1 MSFRNIQ
8 QQPAGGI
15 RRFPSRA
22 VDIGGIPLGGGHP
35 VRLQSMTNTRPE
47 DVAGTVA
54 QCIRIFEAGAD
65 YVRISVPTK
74 ESVAAFEQVQR
85 RLRAAGFDR
94 PLVADI
100 HFRPELALMVAPIA
114 AKVRINPGN
123 YTDRPRAGQT
133 AWSTTQYH
141 QELDNIRSRIAPLL
155 ERCREHGT
163 ALRIGTNFGSLSQRI
178 IHRYGNTPEGMV
190 QSTLEFLKIF
200 EDHGFFQTVISL
212 KASNPLVMVNAYR
225 LMVARMLERGMRYPL
240 HLGVT
245 EAGAG
250 ENGRIKSALGM
261 ATLLQEGIGDTIR
274 VSLTEAPERE
284 IPFARKLAEPFDAA
298 FAGGTGGA
306 DAFSLQPF
314 TATPG
319 IPPALPGGHKA
330 VVIAGQD
337 TGLASREKVV
347 SHPRTKSAS
356 RQQETVNAPD
366 LMALASTVQRS
377 GAMHPREGF
386 LLPAGSWQQSTAH
399 DLFPLFEEIPPPER
413 QGNLHPT
420 FNFIALHALPGEDAL
435 KALKEIP
442 GPVLIPM
449 LSGDFPASDLG
460 ELHLMLQAHQV
471 QAAIIPKQEYETEDE
486 DSLIVQ
492 LTAGFGSLLL
502 QRKVHG
508 LWVAAP
514 MATEANTLTLTY
526 GLLQAAGL
534 RITRTE
540 FISCPTCA
548 RTSFD
553 LEQVLE
559 QARQQCAH
567 LPGLKIAIMGCVV
580 NGPGEMADADF
591 GILGTTTGKVHI
603 YQGGKPLLRNVHP
616 AQAVNQLRTILEEQ
630 GLWRPR

>member
-1 MSFRNIQ
+1 MIKKPHQ
-8 QQPAGGI
+8 QQHTSGI
-15 RRFPSRA
+15 RRFPSME
-22 VDIGGIPLGGGHP
+22 VDIGGIPLGGNNP
-35 VRLQSMTNTRPE
+35 IRLQSMTNTRPE

-65 YVRISVPTK
+65 YVRLSVPTK
-74 ESVAAFEQVQR
+74 ESVAAFEQVR
-85 RLRAAGFDR
+85 RELRAAGFER

-100 HFRPELALMVAPIA
+100 HFRPELALMVAPTA

-123 YTDRPRAGQT
+123 YTDRPRNGQKE
-133 AWSTTQYH
+133 WSAAAYQ
-141 QELDNIRSRIAPLL
+141 QELDNIRDRIAPLL
-155 ERCREHGT
+155 QRCREHGT
-163 ALRIGTNFGSLSQRI
+163 AIRIGTNFGSLSQRI

-190 QSTLEFLKIF
+190 QSTLEFLDIF
-200 EDHGFFQTVISL
+200 EDLGFYQTVISL

-284 IPFARKLAEPFDAA
+284 IPFARRLATPYQEA
-298 FAGGTGGA
+298 FTGSTGR
-306 DAFSLQPF
+306 DQQFSLQPF
-314 TATPG
+314 AATPG
-319 IPPALPGGHKA
+319 LPPALPGGHKA
-330 VVIAGQD
+330 VVIAGAD
-337 TGLASREKVV
+337 TVVVSQEKVI
-347 SHPRTKSAS
+347 SHPQAPAS
-356 RQQETVNAPD
+356 SLPQETVSAPD
-366 LMALASTVQRS
+366 LLALASTGQRS
-377 GAMHPREGF
+377 GTMQPQEGF
-386 LLPAGSWQQSTAH
+386 LLPADKWPESMEH
-399 DLFPLFEEIPPPER
+399 DVFPLFEAVPQQEDR
-413 QGNLHPT
+413 AALHPG
-420 FNFIALHALPGEDAL
+420 FNFIALQALPGEEAL
-435 KALKEIP
+435 QALKEIP
-442 GPVLIPM
+442 GPVLIPL
-449 LSGDFPASDLG
+449 LSKGFPASGL
-460 ELHLMLQAHQV
+460 EQLHGKLEAHGV
-471 QAAIIPKQEYETEDE
+471 KAAIIPKQEFDLEEE

-492 LTAGFGSLLL
+492 LAAGFGSLLL

-508 LWVAAP
+508 LWVTAARLKTGNP
-514 MATEANTLTLTY
+514 LLLTY

-591 GILGTTTGKVHI
+591 GILGTPTGKVHI
-603 YQGGKPLLRNVHP
+603 YQGSKPLLKNLQP
-616 AQAVNQLRTILEEQ
+616 GEAVSRLRAILEEK
-630 GLWRPR
+630 GLWRLG